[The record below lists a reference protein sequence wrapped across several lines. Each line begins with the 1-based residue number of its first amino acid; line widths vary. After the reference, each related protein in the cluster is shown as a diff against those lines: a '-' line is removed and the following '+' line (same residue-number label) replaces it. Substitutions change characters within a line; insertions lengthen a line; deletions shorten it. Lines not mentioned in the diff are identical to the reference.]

1 MEKAK
6 FKKLLASEN
15 RAPQSELFE
24 AQTTWFHVFKNMIDN
39 GDVAAMG
46 PHACTVYLVIKAHTN
61 YSTGLSFPAIETIA
75 EKSGISER
83 QVKRE
88 LITLENLGYITKE
101 KRGRSNNYTLR
112 EKVDI
117 KDEAGRPSAVAT
129 WDYLPSSVS
138 AAVADL
144 KNVLVTGK
152 AEDARIV
159 HIDRLTVNIAQAG
172 GIVLNMENAG
182 IPPEIRLEIEAI
194 LKRGTLK
201 KE

>member
-1 MEKAK
+1 MTKVQ
-6 FKKLLASEN
+6 
-15 RAPQSELFE
+15 PQTELFE

-39 GDVAAMG
+39 GDVAKMG

-61 YSTGLSFPAIETIA
+61 YSTGMSFPAIETIA
-75 EKSGISER
+75 VKSGISVA

-88 LITLENLGYITKE
+88 LVKLESMQYITKE
-101 KRGRSNNYTLR
+101 KKGRSNHYTLR

-117 KDEAGRPSAVAT
+117 KDDAGRPSAVAT
-129 WDYLPSSVS
+129 WDYLPSSVT

-152 AEDARIV
+152 AENARIV
-159 HIDRLTVNIAQAG
+159 HIERLTVNIANSG

-182 IPPEIRLEIEAI
+182 LPPEIRAEIEAI

-201 KE
+201 KD

>member
-1 MEKAK
+1 MTKVQ
-6 FKKLLASEN
+6 
-15 RAPQSELFE
+15 PQTELFE

-39 GDVAAMG
+39 GDVAKMG

-61 YSTGLSFPAIETIA
+61 YSTGMSFPAIETIA
-75 EKSGISER
+75 VKSGISVA

-88 LITLENLGYITKE
+88 LVKLETMQYITKV
-101 KRGRSNNYTLR
+101 KKGRSNHDTLR

-117 KDEAGRPSAVAT
+117 KDDAGRPSAVAT
-129 WDYLPSSVS
+129 WDYLPSSVT

-152 AEDARIV
+152 AENARIV
-159 HIDRLTVNIAQAG
+159 HIERLTVNIANSG

-182 IPPEIRLEIEAI
+182 LPPEIRAEIEAI

-201 KE
+201 KD

>member
-1 MEKAK
+1 MAK
-6 FKKLLASEN
+6 
-15 RAPQSELFE
+15 APQTELFE

-39 GDVAAMG
+39 GDVARMG

-75 EKSGISER
+75 EKSGISIA

-88 LITLENLGYITKE
+88 LLKLESMGYVTKE
-101 KRGRSNNYTLR
+101 KKGRSNHYTLR
-112 EKVDI
+112 EKIDI
-117 KDEAGRPSAVAT
+117 QDEAGRPSAVAT
-129 WDYLPSSVS
+129 WDYLPGGVA

-144 KNVLVTGK
+144 KNVLVTNN
-152 AEDARIV
+152 ADTARIV
-159 HIDRLTVNIAQAG
+159 HIERLTVNIANSG
-172 GIVLNMENAG
+172 GIVLNLENAKM
-182 IPPEIRLEIEAI
+182 PAEIRAEIEAI